1 MKIIRWKTLPITLD
15 ELLCKN
21 NEKDLIDLLKTLN
34 VYKTDMGNK
43 KKRTLRKAAEKL
55 YEEFNDDEELS
66 DDLKKA
72 GETAGYMQQTETIY

>member
-55 YEEFNDDEELS
+55 YDEFIDDEELS

>member
-15 ELLCKN
+15 ELLCKK

-43 KKRTLRKAAEKL
+43 KMCTLRKVAEKF
-55 YEEFNDDEELS
+55 YEEFIDDEELS

-72 GETAGYMQQTETIY
+72 GETAGYMQRTETIY

>member
-21 NEKDLIDLLKTLN
+21 NEKNLIDLLKTLN

-55 YEEFNDDEELS
+55 YEEFIDDEELS

>member
-21 NEKDLIDLLKTLN
+21 NEKDLIDQLKTLN
-34 VYKTDMGNK
+34 VHKTDMGNK

-55 YEEFNDDEELS
+55 YDEFIDDEELS